1 MQIIS
6 SRLLFIDS
14 IRTLDLVQIEQ
25 ILTKEIADI
34 VKGIAPILKVIEII
48 NLRETNLKEINEITK
63 S

>member
-1 MQIIS
+1 LQIIS